1 MRKSIRTKYLVGTIA
16 GIALV
21 LVSTLGVATMGNKSS
36 WSMTN
41 EEADYWEE
49 LQNSGITDPYELTRL
64 ASERFPDNYYNTWEE
79 NDEVNAK
86 LEAGGAD
93 LPLDKYHSDS
103 TPASTP
109 APAANENTESTPA
122 PASTDVASATTETKT
137 ENQPKP
143 ETKPAKVY
151 AHDFDTITDEA
162 RDNFIH
168 FSEDGTPESMY
179 LNIAAESAMNDIT
192 GRELNAT
199 KTGNEIGTV
208 NYVDGS
214 GNVLYSWIFENWQSD
229 DDFYLNLSA
238 YLSAYTSKELVTAYS
253 LSLQDVTLPEG
264 NTVVLKVQSPYA
276 DGTVVNI
283 FTEETGELKETGKT
297 LTVADG
303 CITFEFTDAISTPV
317 MSPETLIA
325 VNTSEEKEDL
335 SKDAVAAEAAPAE
348 AVNEAVLEVETPD
361 PALSSNA
368 ETVQNNNTKYII
380 GIICAVLVVAVG
392 VFAVNNKK
400 RAKAA

>member
-1 MRKSIRTKYLVGTIA
+1 MLKKIMNKHLFRVITIIVLLCVGSVGYVTAKERKAWSAEVSEPGMGLPHDQAVYLQELFDSGMSDEEIEKNFFGKY
-16 GIALV
+16 
-21 LVSTLGVATMGNKSS
+21 
-36 WSMTN
+36 
-41 EEADYWEE
+41 Y
-49 LQNSGITDPYELTRL
+49 
-64 ASERFPDNYYNTWEE
+64 PDTQTTTESQPAAQPTTPE
-79 NDEVNAK
+79 T
-86 LEAGGAD
+86 
-93 LPLDKYHSDS
+93 SS
-103 TPASTP
+103 TPA
-109 APAANENTESTPA
+109 NTTDTQKAESK
-122 PASTDVASATTETKT
+122 TTSKA
-137 ENQPKP
+137 

-151 AHDFDTITDEA
+151 AHDFDAITDEA
-162 RDNFIH
+162 KDNFIH
-168 FSEDGTPESMY
+168 FSEDGTPDSMY
-179 LNIAAESAMNDIT
+179 LNIRAESAMNTIT

-199 KTGNEIGTV
+199 TSGNEVGTI
-208 NYVDGS
+208 NYVDAE
-214 GNVLYSWIFENWQSD
+214 GNVLRSWVFENWKSG
-229 DDFYLNLSA
+229 DDFYLDLTA
-238 YLSAYTSKELVTAYS
+238 YLEPYASEELVAAYK

-303 CITFEFTDAISTPV
+303 YITFEFTDVIATPI
-317 MSPETLIA
+317 MSPETLA
-325 VNTSEEKEDL
+325 PVSTSEVKEDV

-348 AVNEAVLEVETPD
+348 AVNEAVLEAETPD
-361 PALSSNA
+361 PALSSKT

>member
-1 MRKSIRTKYLVGTIA
+1 MLKKIMNKHLFRVITIIVLLCVGSVGYVTAKERKAWSAEVSEPGMGLPHDQAVYLQELFDSGMSDEEIEKNFFGKY
-16 GIALV
+16 
-21 LVSTLGVATMGNKSS
+21 
-36 WSMTN
+36 
-41 EEADYWEE
+41 Y
-49 LQNSGITDPYELTRL
+49 
-64 ASERFPDNYYNTWEE
+64 PDTQTTTESQPAAQPTTPE
-79 NDEVNAK
+79 T
-86 LEAGGAD
+86 
-93 LPLDKYHSDS
+93 SS
-103 TPASTP
+103 TPA
-109 APAANENTESTPA
+109 NTTDTQKAESK
-122 PASTDVASATTETKT
+122 TTSKA
-137 ENQPKP
+137 

-151 AHDFDTITDEA
+151 AHDFDAITDEA
-162 RDNFIH
+162 KDNFIH
-168 FSEDGTPESMY
+168 FSEDGTPDSMY
-179 LNIAAESAMNDIT
+179 LNIRAESAMNTIT

-199 KTGNEIGTV
+199 TSGNEVGTI
-208 NYVDGS
+208 NYVDAE
-214 GNVLYSWIFENWQSD
+214 GNVLRSWVFENWKSG
-229 DDFYLNLSA
+229 DDFYLDLTA
-238 YLSAYTSKELVTAYS
+238 YLEPYASEELVAAYK

-264 NTVVLKVQSPYA
+264 NAVVLKVQSPYA

-380 GIICAVLVVAVG
+380 GIICAVLVVAAG

>member
-1 MRKSIRTKYLVGTIA
+1 MLKKIVEKYLFRIILIA
-16 GIALV
+16 TL
-21 LVSTLGVATMGNKSS
+21 LSVSVLGVVAGGNKSA
-36 WSMTN
+36 WSEDMS
-41 EEADYWEE
+41 EPSMGLPDDQAARIQE
-49 LQNSGITDPYELTRL
+49 LINSGMSFSDAAAIMANE
-64 ASERFPDNYYNTWEE
+64 YNLGVEY
-79 NDEVNAK
+79 D
-86 LEAGGAD
+86 
-93 LPLDKYHSDS
+93 
-103 TPASTP
+103 TPSASTN
-109 APAANENTESTPA
+109 ANTQ
-122 PASTDVASATTETKT
+122 TETKSAPST
-137 ENQPKP
+137 EAAPSTSNTEKSESKTEPNTEPKT
-143 ETKPAKVY
+143 ETKPVKVY
-151 AHDFDTITDEA
+151 EHDFDAITDEA
-162 RDNFIH
+162 KDNFIH
-168 FSEDGTPESMY
+168 FSEDGTSDSMY
-179 LNIAAESAMNDIT
+179 LNIRAESAMNDIT
-192 GRELNAT
+192 GKELNAT

-303 CITFEFTDAISTPV
+303 YITFEFTDVIATPI
-317 MSPETLIA
+317 MSPETLA
-325 VNTSEEKEDL
+325 PVSTSEVKEDV

-348 AVNEAVLEVETPD
+348 AVNEAVLEAETPD
-361 PALSSNA
+361 PALSSKT

-380 GIICAVLVVAVG
+380 GIICAVLVVAAG

>member
-1 MRKSIRTKYLVGTIA
+1 MLKKIMDKHLFRVITIIVLLCVGSVGYVTAKQRKAWSAEVSEPGMGLPHDQAVYLQELFDSGMSDEEIEKNFFGKYYPDTQTTTESQPA
-16 GIALV
+16 AQP
-21 LVSTLGVATMGNKSS
+21 STPETS
-36 WSMTN
+36 
-41 EEADYWEE
+41 
-49 LQNSGITDPYELTRL
+49 
-64 ASERFPDNYYNTWEE
+64 
-79 NDEVNAK
+79 
-86 LEAGGAD
+86 
-93 LPLDKYHSDS
+93 S
-103 TPASTP
+103 TPA
-109 APAANENTESTPA
+109 NTTDTQEAESK
-122 PASTDVASATTETKT
+122 TTSKA
-137 ENQPKP
+137 

-151 AHDFDTITDEA
+151 AHDFDAITDEA
-162 RDNFIH
+162 KDNFIH
-168 FSEDGTPESMY
+168 FSEDGTPDSMY
-179 LNIAAESAMNDIT
+179 LNIRAESAMNTIT

-199 KTGNEIGTV
+199 TSGNEVGTI
-208 NYVDGS
+208 NYVDAE
-214 GNVLYSWIFENWQSD
+214 GNVLRSWVFENWKSG
-229 DDFYLNLSA
+229 DDFYLDLTA
-238 YLSAYTSKELVTAYS
+238 YLEPYASEELVAAYK
-253 LSLQDVTLPEG
+253 LSLQDATLPEG

-303 CITFEFTDAISTPV
+303 CITFGFTDAISTPV

-380 GIICAVLVVAVG
+380 GIICAVLVVAAG

>member
-1 MRKSIRTKYLVGTIA
+1 MLKKIMNKHLFRVITIIVLLCVGSVGYVTAKERKAWSA
-16 GIALV
+16 E
-21 LVSTLGVATMGNKSS
+21 VSEPGMGLPDD
-36 WSMTN
+36 
-41 EEADYWEE
+41 EADYLEQLW
-49 LQNSGITDPYELTRL
+49 NSGMSDEEIQK
-64 ASERFPDNYYNTWEE
+64 AMCERFDDINE
-79 NDEVNAK
+79 NFNEPTTQQTTNQ
-86 LEAGGAD
+86 
-93 LPLDKYHSDS
+93 
-103 TPASTP
+103 
-109 APAANENTESTPA
+109 APATETPSTTK
-122 PASTDVASATTETKT
+122 STTTEAPKAVTKT
-137 ENQPKP
+137 TTQTNPV
-143 ETKPAKVY
+143 KVY
-151 AHDFDTITDEA
+151 EHDFDTITDEA
-162 RDNFIH
+162 KDNFIH
-168 FSEDGTPESMY
+168 FSEDGAPDSMY
-179 LNIAAESAMNDIT
+179 LNIRAESAMNTIT

-199 KTGNEIGTV
+199 TSGNEVGTI
-208 NYVDGS
+208 NYVDAE
-214 GNVLYSWIFENWQSD
+214 GNVLRSWVFENWKSD
-229 DDFYLNLSA
+229 DDFYLDLTA
-238 YLSAYTSKELVTAYS
+238 YLEPYASEELVAAYK

-264 NTVVLKVQSPYA
+264 NAVVLKVQSPYA

-303 CITFEFTDAISTPV
+303 CITFEFTDAISTTV

-380 GIICAVLVVAVG
+380 GIICAVLVVAAG

-400 RAKAA
+400 RAKAV

>member
-1 MRKSIRTKYLVGTIA
+1 MLKKIMNKHLFRVITIIVLLCVGSVGYVTAKERKAWSA
-16 GIALV
+16 E
-21 LVSTLGVATMGNKSS
+21 VSEPGMGLPDD
-36 WSMTN
+36 
-41 EEADYWEE
+41 EADYLEQLW
-49 LQNSGITDPYELTRL
+49 NSGMSDEEIQK
-64 ASERFPDNYYNTWEE
+64 AMCERFDDINE
-79 NDEVNAK
+79 NFNEPTTQQTTNQ
-86 LEAGGAD
+86 
-93 LPLDKYHSDS
+93 
-103 TPASTP
+103 
-109 APAANENTESTPA
+109 APATETPSTTK
-122 PASTDVASATTETKT
+122 STTTEAPKAVTKT
-137 ENQPKP
+137 TTQTNPV
-143 ETKPAKVY
+143 KVY
-151 AHDFDTITDEA
+151 EHDFDTITDEA
-162 RDNFIH
+162 KDNFIH
-168 FSEDGTPESMY
+168 FSEDGAPDSMY
-179 LNIAAESAMNDIT
+179 LNIRAESAMNTIT

-199 KTGNEIGTV
+199 TSGNEVGTI
-208 NYVDGS
+208 NYVDAE
-214 GNVLYSWIFENWQSD
+214 GNVLRSWVFENWKSD
-229 DDFYLNLSA
+229 DDFYLDLTA
-238 YLSAYTSKELVTAYS
+238 YLEPYASEELVAAYK

-264 NTVVLKVQSPYA
+264 NAVVLKVQSPYA

-303 CITFEFTDAISTPV
+303 CIIFEFTDAISTPV

-380 GIICAVLVVAVG
+380 GIICAVLVVAAG

>member
-1 MRKSIRTKYLVGTIA
+1 MLKKIMNKHLFRVITIIVLLCVGSVGYVTAKERKAWSAEVSEPGMGLPHDQAVYLQELFDSGMSDEEIEKNFFGKY
-16 GIALV
+16 
-21 LVSTLGVATMGNKSS
+21 
-36 WSMTN
+36 
-41 EEADYWEE
+41 Y
-49 LQNSGITDPYELTRL
+49 
-64 ASERFPDNYYNTWEE
+64 PDTQTTTESQPAAQPTTPE
-79 NDEVNAK
+79 T
-86 LEAGGAD
+86 
-93 LPLDKYHSDS
+93 SS
-103 TPASTP
+103 TPA
-109 APAANENTESTPA
+109 NTTDTQKAESK
-122 PASTDVASATTETKT
+122 TTSKA
-137 ENQPKP
+137 

-151 AHDFDTITDEA
+151 AHDFDAITDEA
-162 RDNFIH
+162 KDNFIH
-168 FSEDGTPESMY
+168 FSEDGTPDSMY
-179 LNIAAESAMNDIT
+179 LNIRAESAMNTIT

-199 KTGNEIGTV
+199 TSGNEVGTI
-208 NYVDGS
+208 NYVDAE
-214 GNVLYSWIFENWQSD
+214 GNVLRSWVFENWKSG
-229 DDFYLNLSA
+229 DDFYLDLTA
-238 YLSAYTSKELVTAYS
+238 YLEPYASEELVAAYK
-253 LSLQDVTLPEG
+253 LSLQDATLPEG

-380 GIICAVLVVAVG
+380 GIICAVLVVAAG

>member
-1 MRKSIRTKYLVGTIA
+1 MLKKIMNKHLFRVITIIVLLCVGSVGYVTAKERKAWSAEVSEPGMGLPHDQAVYLQELFDSGMSDEEIEKNFFGKY
-16 GIALV
+16 
-21 LVSTLGVATMGNKSS
+21 
-36 WSMTN
+36 
-41 EEADYWEE
+41 Y
-49 LQNSGITDPYELTRL
+49 
-64 ASERFPDNYYNTWEE
+64 PDTQTTTESQPAAQPTTPE
-79 NDEVNAK
+79 T
-86 LEAGGAD
+86 
-93 LPLDKYHSDS
+93 SS
-103 TPASTP
+103 TPA
-109 APAANENTESTPA
+109 NTTDTQKAESK
-122 PASTDVASATTETKT
+122 TTSKA
-137 ENQPKP
+137 

-151 AHDFDTITDEA
+151 AHDFDAITDEA
-162 RDNFIH
+162 KDNFIH
-168 FSEDGTPESMY
+168 FSEDGTPDSMY
-179 LNIAAESAMNDIT
+179 LNIRAESAMNTIT

-199 KTGNEIGTV
+199 TSGNEVGTI
-208 NYVDGS
+208 NYVDAE
-214 GNVLYSWIFENWQSD
+214 GNVLRSWVFENWKTD
-229 DDFYLNLSA
+229 DDFYLDLSA
-238 YLSAYTSKELVTAYS
+238 YLEPYASEELVAAYK
-253 LSLQDVTLPEG
+253 LSLQDATLPEG

-380 GIICAVLVVAVG
+380 GIICAVLVVAAG

>member
-1 MRKSIRTKYLVGTIA
+1 MLKKIMNKHLFRVITIIVLLCVGSVGYVTAKERKAWSAEVSEPGMGLPHDQAVYLQELFDSGMSDEEIEKNFFGKY
-16 GIALV
+16 
-21 LVSTLGVATMGNKSS
+21 
-36 WSMTN
+36 
-41 EEADYWEE
+41 Y
-49 LQNSGITDPYELTRL
+49 
-64 ASERFPDNYYNTWEE
+64 PDTQTTTESQPAAQPTTPE
-79 NDEVNAK
+79 T
-86 LEAGGAD
+86 
-93 LPLDKYHSDS
+93 SS
-103 TPASTP
+103 TPA
-109 APAANENTESTPA
+109 NTTDTQKAESK
-122 PASTDVASATTETKT
+122 TTSKA
-137 ENQPKP
+137 

-151 AHDFDTITDEA
+151 AHDFDAITDEA
-162 RDNFIH
+162 KDNFIH
-168 FSEDGTPESMY
+168 FSEDGTPDSMY
-179 LNIAAESAMNDIT
+179 LNIRAESAMNTIT

-199 KTGNEIGTV
+199 TSGNEVGTI
-208 NYVDGS
+208 NYVDAE
-214 GNVLYSWIFENWQSD
+214 GNVLRSWVFENWKSD
-229 DDFYLNLSA
+229 DDFYLDLTA
-238 YLSAYTSKELVTAYS
+238 YLEPYASEELVAAYK

-264 NTVVLKVQSPYA
+264 NAVVLKVQSPYA

-380 GIICAVLVVAVG
+380 GIICAVLVVAAG